1 MGWILPPLLLLLG
14 VPLACSDGL
23 PRQKFQY
30 ASRRI
35 QDPTFL
41 ESAALEDKG
50 GRSNYSFVSSS
61 SICWCTNAMTDCGLQ
76 IFNSI
81 LRDRPVQFTGFDDRK
96 IGQCSVWTKEKG
108 FNFRAPKEAN
118 QRPFLTDRIKSIL
131 LGLVSLH
138 HYHYTGGHLLS

>member
-1 MGWILPPLLLLLG
+1 MGWILPPLLLLG
-14 VPLACSDGL
+14 VPLASSDGL

-50 GRSNYSFVSSS
+50 GRSNYSFMSSS
-61 SICWCTNAMTDCGLQ
+61 SICWCTNAMTDCGFK

-96 IGQCSVWTKEKG
+96 IGQCSVLTKEKG
-108 FNFRAPKEAN
+108 
-118 QRPFLTDRIKSIL
+118 
-131 LGLVSLH
+131 
-138 HYHYTGGHLLS
+138 LSPLNM